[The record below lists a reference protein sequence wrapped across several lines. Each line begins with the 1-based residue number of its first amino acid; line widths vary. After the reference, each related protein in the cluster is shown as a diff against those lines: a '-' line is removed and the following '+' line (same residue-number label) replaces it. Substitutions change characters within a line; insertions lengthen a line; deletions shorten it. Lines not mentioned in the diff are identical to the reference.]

1 MKRLILLF
9 SILFIALNLNAQ
21 NREISEQNVEVTQDT
36 IPKRD
41 TLSFDKLI
49 YSLGGSII
57 CSDSLKVMMGKQLI
71 KNKKRTFTGY
81 RIRIFF
87 DNKQNARVVSEQ
99 ISAVFSEQYPSIP
112 VYREHAN
119 PYFKVSV
126 GNFRTKSDAM
136 KFLNEIKDV
145 YPSAFLVR
153 EAFSTI

>member
-21 NREISEQNVEVTQDT
+21 NREISEQNVEVAQDT

>member
-1 MKRLILLF
+1 MKRLLLLLP
-9 SILFIALNLNAQ
+9 ILFITLNLNAQ
-21 NREISEQNVEVTQDT
+21 GIQTAEQNIGVVQDT
-36 IPKRD
+36 IPHRD
-41 TLSFDKLI
+41 TLSFEKLV
-49 YSLGGSII
+49 YSLGGTII
-57 CSDSLKVMMGKQLI
+57 CSDSLKVTMQKQLL

-99 ISAVFSEQYPSIP
+99 ISAAFSEQYPSIP